1 MAHLEDLGKYFAF
14 CSLCQEL
21 FRFFFVSLFAAYF
34 KALFST
40 RLPQPDK
47 GAPIGALAL
56 FFFSPTAANLFL
68 YSPYLPA

>member
-1 MAHLEDLGKYFAF
+1 MAHLEDLGQYFAF

-21 FRFFFVSLFAAYF
+21 FRFFFVFLFAACF
-34 KALFST
+34 TALFST
-40 RLPQPDK
+40 RLSQPGN
-47 GAPIGALAL
+47 GAPIGALVL